1 MSEALD
7 WPGLLRAG
15 VRELRL
21 TPVQFWA
28 LTPAELLIMLG
39 RDAQQTPLTRAG
51 LADLARR
58 FPDTRK
64 GSDA

>member
-1 MSEALD
+1 MSPALD

-15 VRELRL
+15 LRDLRL
-21 TPVQFWA
+21 TPAQFWA

-39 RDAQQTPLTRAG
+39 RDAQQAPLDRAG
-51 LADLARR
+51 LAELARR
-58 FPDTRK
+58 FPDIRK